1 MSNQTNT
8 DEIQQDSVPLK
19 IPELEVD
26 PLQPWNDDLLGRK
39 QVADRLTNM
48 IRHQSAPFVVS
59 IDGYW
64 GTGKTF
70 LLKRWQK
77 ELESEEFRSIYFN
90 AWEDDFCEDP
100 LVAIIGQLTDHFK
113 DGKFSAAIGQIREKT
128 APLILQNVRGVL
140 KKYTGL
146 TLVIEE
152 EEQDPLDVYSSQRAT
167 KDEIKEQLAELS
179 GQVRDDTGKPV
190 VFIIDELD
198 RCRPTFAI
206 ELLERVK
213 HIFDVPNMVFVFGVN
228 RGELCSSLRSI
239 YGEIDADIYLRRFFD
254 MEFTLPQVD
263 AETYCKQLMGKF
275 GLKELFESLTRNHR
289 SPVHTQDFGVFYNG
303 IPVFWSRFGLSLRD
317 LDYCVRSVALVGR
330 SLQPRHSMHPW
341 LLGLLIPLKIK
352 NNQLYRRFISGRS
365 LPSEVVNY
373 VDDIVGAQSFTPDQR
388 YDAIVQTLDMME
400 AFLYR
405 TERRPYEQ
413 TAEALKQLELL
424 STGAELT
431 SPDYLSRRTQRAD
444 ERRANDLKGMMF
456 SSARRDISFEIVE
469 YAAKLIDLHQEM
481 VRR

>member
-8 DEIQQDSVPLK
+8 DEIPQDSVPLK

-39 QVADRLTNM
+39 QVADRLTNI

-77 ELESEEFRSIYFN
+77 ELESEGFRSIYFN
-90 AWEDDFCEDP
+90 AWEDDFCDDP

-113 DGKFSAAIGQIREKT
+113 EGKFSAAIGKIREN
-128 APLILQNVRGVL
+128 AGPLILQNARGVL
-140 KKYTGL
+140 KKYTGV

-152 EEQDPLDVYSSQRAT
+152 GEQDPLDEYTSQRAT
-167 KDEIKEQLAELS
+167 KDEIKEQLAKLS
-179 GQVRDDTGKPV
+179 GQVREDTGKPV

-254 MEFTLPQVD
+254 MEFTLPQVE
-263 AETYCKQLMGKF
+263 AETYCRQLMNKF
-275 GLKELFESLTRNHR
+275 GLPQLFASLAGNTGSAIHQ
-289 SPVHTQDFGVFYNG
+289 QDFGEVYNG
-303 IPVFWSRFGLSLRD
+303 IPAFWSRFGLSLRD
-317 LDYCVRSVALVGR
+317 LDYCVRSVAFVGR

-365 LPSEVVNY
+365 LPGEVVNY
-373 VDDIVGAQSFTPDQR
+373 VDDIVGAQNFTPDQST
-388 YDAIVQTLDMME
+388 VWTLNNME
-400 AFLYR
+400 ALLYR
-405 TERRPYEQ
+405 TERRPYGQ
-413 TAEALKQLELL
+413 AAEALNQLELL

-431 SPDYLSRRTQRAD
+431 SPEYLSRRTQTAD
-444 ERRANDLKGMMF
+444 EPRANNLKGIMLTP
-456 SSARRDISFEIVE
+456 RRPDISFEIVE
-469 YAAKLIDLHQEM
+469 YTAKLIDLHQEM